1 MTQYVLIM
9 AGGSG
14 ERFFPLS
21 RAYRPKQL
29 LPLLGDG
36 KTLLEHTIARC
47 RRVVDDEH
55 IIVITSEILRT
66 AIVTLLGDTIPPEN
80 IIAEPAKRNTAG
92 CLTYGAA
99 LVGLRDPAA
108 VIAALPADHFIGDEE
123 RFAAD
128 LTRALRF
135 ATTHDAIV
143 TFGIMPARPET
154 GYGYIE
160 RGEPI
165 HDGFFQVAS
174 FREKPDRVT
183 AEQFLASG
191 KFLWNSGIFIFRL
204 DFFERELRKYA
215 PAFGDAIDPL
225 RTAMSIGDSATLSQI
240 FGQLPNLSIDYALM
254 EKTES
259 IAVLFAAFPWDD
271 LGAWDSL
278 MRIMP
283 PDDAGNVRVG
293 ACVALDTA
301 NTICANYADRPVLLC
316 TLGVENVV
324 AVVTDDVVLVCSRDD
339 VQHVRRIVEFL
350 RTNDM
355 EQWL

>member
-1 MTQYVLIM
+1 MRQYVIIM

-21 RAYRPKQL
+21 RVHRPKQL
-29 LPLLGDG
+29 LTLLGNG
-36 KTLLEHTIARC
+36 QTLLEHTIARC
-47 RRVVDDEH
+47 RRVVDGDQ
-55 IIVITSEILRT
+55 IFIITSDVLRKP
-66 AIVTLLGDTIPPEN
+66 IVALVGSTIPHEN

-92 CLTYGAA
+92 CLTLGAA
-99 LVGLRDPAA
+99 LLGLRDPSA

-123 RFAAD
+123 RFAGD
-128 LTRALRF
+128 LARALQF
-135 ATTHDAIV
+135 AATHNSIV
-143 TFGIMPARPET
+143 TFGITPNRAET

-165 HDGFFQVAS
+165 GDGFYRVAS
-174 FREKPDRVT
+174 FREKPDRET

-191 KFLWNSGIFIFRL
+191 KFLWNSGMFVFRL
-204 DFFERELRKYA
+204 DYFEWELRKHA
-215 PAFGDAIDPL
+215 PAFGEAIDPL
-225 RTAMSIGDSATLSQI
+225 RTAISNGDSAKLSQI

-259 IAVLFAAFPWDD
+259 IAVLCAAFPWDD
-271 LGAWDSL
+271 VGSWDSL

-293 ACVALDTA
+293 LSVVLDAA
-301 NTICANYADRPVLLC
+301 NTICANYANHPILLC

-324 AVVTDDVVLVCSRDD
+324 AVVTDDVVLVCSRDN
-339 VQHVRRIVEFL
+339 VQNVRRIVEFL
-350 RTNDM
+350 RNHDM